1 MTTSWTVAIDWER
14 DGSYT
19 DETDKV
25 LSANW
30 FLGFQQPFTAVGNDA
45 QLTLG
50 VRNQDRRFSPENRSG
65 AL

>member
-1 MTTSWTVAIDWER
+1 MVTTWTIEIDWER

-30 FLGFQQPFTAVGNDA
+30 LLVSSSLSRLWAMMHN
-45 QLTLG
+45 
-50 VRNQDRRFSPENRSG
+50 
-65 AL
+65 